1 MALPLYAL
9 GARGT
14 KPVFFPGLTAA
25 QIEAATQI
33 PGAWL
38 VPGGLSCSW
47 DAAAAVAAAVNRAVP
62 PAPSFQIGMPGL
74 ARYRERKL
82 HELARPY
89 QKVGAAFVAMRAESM
104 LCHTMRAGKCLM
116 FTAASILVDAKRTLV
131 ITPALVRLTWQD
143 EILKWAG
150 QPVVILE
157 GRGACEAKFV
167 CLTCRGKGR
176 LANESWCPDCRAANG
191 SSYGYRKFAPTYPE
205 EWSGT
210 TKVDGKRVSRFE
222 VLSEVQQRAVYDDVQ
237 RRRAA
242 VREQIRAEILRLPY
256 CYAIL
261 SYDLFLAQRAT
272 DLRGRGLVREDL
284 PGWGPFLSSITWDMA
299 ACDESHRLRG
309 FGTDE
314 NRRGQSRRER
324 VRDALAGVPQVCLIT
339 ATPIFSYTRDLWGQ
353 LDVLTNGGWGKT
365 PFSLHVRY
373 AGGGKGLGYGDTWYS
388 NGLSNV
394 AELQSRLFPHIMIKP
409 SREEI
414 LPDMPPIIREIVHLD
429 EADIPALPGGIEVVR
444 AGDELDD
451 EGERKNTVKRALA
464 DAGYAKIPAV
474 VESVLAEMAEG
485 GKCIIFTK
493 HVGVAQAT
501 HDVLGHVFKGREY
514 GPVLRAQGAKAW
526 LASGS
531 KSPDARAKAASAFV
545 EHNGAAVF
553 VATIDAFQVGV
564 SLFGARSVHFVELH
578 YDPMAIS
585 QAEARPY
592 DPRITRGLH
601 VRFYVLRDSGDEAV
615 EEIVLRKYVQ
625 VAAVT
630 KDETAAQTTEA
641 FRGEANPKAAAN
653 TMLAIYARIMKRIE
667 EEM

>member
-1 MALPLYAL
+1 
-9 GARGT
+9 
-14 KPVFFPGLTAA
+14 VFFPGVTAQ

-33 PGAWL
+33 PGVRL
-38 VPGGLSCSW
+38 VPGGLTCSW
-47 DAAAAVAAAVNRAVP
+47 DAAVAVAATVNRAVP
-62 PAPSFQIGMPGL
+62 PAPSFQVGMPGL

-116 FTAASILVDAKRTLV
+116 FTAASILVDAQRVLV
-131 ITPALVRLTWQD
+131 ITPALVRLTWQS

-157 GRGACEAKFV
+157 GRAACDAKFV
-167 CLTCRGKGR
+167 CMPCGGKGKLDDGSR
-176 LANESWCPDCRAANG
+176 CPDCRAANG
-191 SSYGYRKFAPTYPE
+191 SSYGYRKFSPTYPE

-210 TKVDGKRVSRFE
+210 TTVEGRRVSRFE
-222 VLSEVQQRAVYDDVQ
+222 ILPPERQQAVLDEVQ
-237 RRRAA
+237 RRRAE
-242 VREQIRAEILRLPY
+242 VRAQIRAEIFRLPY
-256 CYAIL
+256 CYAII
-261 SYDLFLAQRAT
+261 SYDLLMPQRVK
-272 DLRGRGLVREDL
+272 DGRGRGFNREDL
-284 PGWGPFLSSITWDMA
+284 PGWAPFLSSITWDMA

-314 NRRGQSRRER
+314 NRKGQSRRER

-353 LDVLTNGGWGKT
+353 LDVLTDGGWEKT
-365 PFSLHVRY
+365 PFSFHVRH
-373 AGGGKGLGYGDTWYS
+373 ADGGKGKGYGDTWYK

-394 AELQSRLFPHIMIKP
+394 PELQSRLFPHLMIKP

-429 EADIPALPGGIEVVR
+429 EVDIPALPGGIEVVR
-444 AGDELDD
+444 SGDELDD
-451 EGERKNTVKRALA
+451 EGEKKNTVKRALA
-464 DAGYAKIPAV
+464 DAGYVKIPAV

-501 HDVLGHVFKGREY
+501 YDVLGHVFKGREF
-514 GPVLRAQGAKAW
+514 GSVLRAHGAKAW

-531 KSPDARAKAASAFV
+531 KSPDARAKAAAAFV
-545 EHNGAAVF
+545 EHTGAAVF

-641 FRGEANPKAAAN
+641 FRGVANPKAASN
-653 TMLAIYARIMKRIE
+653 TMLAIYARMMKRIE